1 MHCVVEAAQAMAA
14 DGRRGAIMCASSINA
29 WFVEET
35 HAAYNSGV
43 GGGLGPGPVRRHRP
57 GGPRHPA

>member
-1 MHCVVEAAQAMAA
+1 MHCVVEAARGMAA
-14 DGRRGAIMCASSINA
+14 DGLGGTIVCTSSINA

-35 HAAYNSGV
+35 HAVYDSGV

-57 GGPRHPA
+57 GGVCT